1 MSTVQT
7 ARQPHGR
14 KTRLATGLIALSA
27 LVAIA
32 VSILFLALTGAHQT
46 ATPTSAPAHPE
57 IAPAAVATPPYGGYF
72 RDPTTHALLR
82 VGAEGCNAAQLR
94 VEKSCARP

>member
-7 ARQPHGR
+7 TRQPHGR

-46 ATPTSAPAHPE
+46 ARPTSTPAHPE
-57 IAPAAVATPPYGGYF
+57 IAPATPPSGGYF